1 MSQWRNNA
9 SQGPSASNLRG
20 PLLDE
25 INIVNIGRIFS
36 NNRPHFMNLKGI
48 IEERIQQ
55 RDDFLLKI
63 HYLESHMNLI
73 EEPRDGKKW
82 PLL

>member
-1 MSQWRNNA
+1 
-9 SQGPSASNLRG
+9 
-20 PLLDE
+20 
-25 INIVNIGRIFS
+25 
-36 NNRPHFMNLKGI
+36 MNLKGI
-48 IEERIQQ
+48 VEERIQQ

-73 EEPRDGKKW
+73 EEPRGGKKE